1 MNCTLQVVVEIFKLQ
16 NIIQYD
22 AIIGKPRLIESL
34 HCTSV
39 WSKQKSYIQLITA
52 KVSKLVHLCLFVYKV
67 SI

>member
-22 AIIGKPRLIESL
+22 AIIGKSRLIESL

-39 WSKQKSYIQLITA
+39 WSKQKVMFNL
-52 KVSKLVHLCLFVYKV
+52 
-67 SI
+67 